1 METQPGLRVLLVG
14 ATPDGVAGLA
24 APLREAGYGVAC
36 VADGP
41 GALRAVEDTH
51 PDVVI
56 LDRGL
61 PQGSRSVARG
71 IQALAAWKKPFL
83 IALTGKGEPGEY
95 RESGDTGIDL
105 YLVEPADLDKLVGL
119 LRRFQEVLQ
128 GVADF
133 DPMI

>member
-1 METQPGLRVLLVG
+1 METQRGLRVLLVG
-14 ATPDGVAGLA
+14 EAPDGVAGLA
-24 APLREAGYGVAC
+24 GPLQHAGYVVDLA
-36 VADGP
+36 ADGP
-41 GALRAVEDTH
+41 AAARAVEETH

-61 PQGSRSVARG
+61 PLGGRSVARG
-71 IQALAAWKKPFL
+71 IQAVAAWKKPFL
-83 IALTGKGEPGEY
+83 IALTGRGEPGEY

-128 GVADF
+128 
-133 DPMI
+133 